1 MIGERGRF
9 GNFLAC
15 SQYPECKTTKPL
27 KLGVKCAVKDC
38 GGDLVQ
44 KDTKKGKTF
53 YSWSNYPT

>member
-27 KLGVKCAVKDC
+27 KLGVKCVVKDC